1 MIFWNVMK
9 YYLKKKTLCLRKKNR
24 FVVMQPLCFAHYQEL
39 DKNTDITLMSAA
51 KFKNVSTSPSV

>member
-1 MIFWNVMK
+1 MK

-24 FVVMQPLCFAHYQEL
+24 FVVMQPLSFAHYLEL

-51 KFKNVSTSPSV
+51 KFKNVTTSPSV

>member
-24 FVVMQPLCFAHYQEL
+24 FVVMQPLCFAHYLEL

-51 KFKNVSTSPSV
+51 KFKNVTTSPSV